1 MWQRLLL
8 GFVILLDTRV
18 RSQPSPYT
26 GYTAGP
32 ATPTSYYFTCDN
44 LQQIEFSLRCN
55 GITDCTDGSDE
66 LYCTGS
72 STMIIATPSPSS
84 SRIRLVGGSSSNEG
98 RVEVLPADSFVWGT
112 VCDDLFDS
120 PDANVI
126 CRMLGYPG
134 SQTFYTDAHFGQ
146 GTGPIYMDDLGCIG
160 VETSVFDC
168 SYRGWGSH
176 NCGHNEDAGVVCL
189 TSTMMSYTADT
200 RTGSYFTCYNG
211 YQQVDWYLRC
221 NGFTDCTDGSDEM
234 DCVPVPSGSYT
245 LPTIA
250 TPLPS
255 SSRIRLVGG
264 SSSNEGR
271 VEVRPADSFVWGT
284 VCDDNFGSSDA
295 NVICRMLGY
304 TGYHSFYS
312 HAHFGQ
318 GTGPIYMDD
327 LSCTGFETSVFDCRY
342 SGWGN
347 HNCAHSEDA
356 GVVCL
361 TSTIM
366 SYTTAATGTHF
377 RCLDLQL
384 IDFSLRCNGITD
396 CADRSDEINCIDSD
410 RNRIRLVGGSA
421 ANEGRLEVR
430 QSDND
435 DWGTVCDDGFDTN
448 DATVACRML
457 GYRTALR
464 VYRNAHFG
472 QGSGNI
478 NLDDVE
484 CTGGETSL
492 FNCGH
497 DGWGVHNCGHSE
509 DVGIACDP
517 SWSCDNGN
525 VIQTPENPFC
535 DGGLNCTDSS
545 DESPT
550 RCPYEEMV
558 STCGT
563 TKMLSRAESGYIT
576 YSIRSGYPR
585 YSRCLVVFQTEP
597 GHVIRLGPWYLEGMS
612 SGCSDWIY
620 VCYGNVNPCGQ
631 GNSNVQYCNG
641 LQLQTFQSS
650 DNSLTVNLEADAYS
664 NSEENFKIFYTIMP
678 AATGVDAGRIRLV
691 AGPFPNEGRVEVRPA
706 GSYDWGTVCDDN
718 FDLQDATVVC
728 RMLGYASATQY
739 HDGARFGEGD
749 GNIYMDELRCSGTE
763 TSLFDC
769 AYAGWGNN
777 DCSHGEDVGVSC
789 AAGSIGPDSSRIR
802 LSGGGNQGRVEVRP
816 ADSYDWGTVCDDQ
829 FDLNDGNVVC
839 RMLGYSGASAVR
851 NSAYFGEGTG
861 PIYMDDLECDGTET
875 SIFHCTYN
883 GWGNENCRHSED
895 AGVVCVNS
903 GDWRCDDGSLIE
915 YTGSPYCNGW
925 VNCGDES
932 DESLTRCTFEQ
943 MRDFCGQTS
952 NLLSAGTSGYLVYGY
967 DAGYPADARCTVH
980 LRTESDSVLRI
991 GPMDLTSMSGCSD
1004 KIYFCEGERSCDD
1017 YNYDRQFCGGI
1028 HDYSTFVSTGNVLTL
1043 SLVADGNNVND
1054 ENFKIFYK
1062 VEPVPGPSGGTIA
1075 GIVVGVLLSLG
1086 VVGTGIYCC
1095 NKKRSSNGPPQT
1107 TSQNIGMRP
1116 TGVQN
1121 SAFTPEQQ
1129 PAFNPEFSPAYNPQG
1144 LPTVAY
1150 PPSSAA
1156 YPPYTDSHILLDP
1169 YRLKRHPGTSVVS
1182 QEWRTAPLFLTSS
1195 PLLIPSPLLPKT
1207 NRPCRPWGIPRPPL
1221 PKFLR
1226 SSPLLIP
1233 SPPPPKTNKDKPC
1246 PPGRIPGPPPPKT
1259 NKDKSCPPG
1268 RIPGPPPPKTNK
1280 DKSCPPGRIPGPPP
1294 PKTNKDKSC
1303 PPGRIPGPPPP
1314 KTNKD
1319 KSCPPGRIPG
1329 PPPPKTNKDKSCPPG
1344 RIPGPPPP
1352 KTNKDKPCPPGRIP
1366 GPPPPKT
1373 NKPRPSWRIPSPPP
1387 PKTNKP
1393 RPGRIPG
1400 PPPPKTNKPRPGRIP
1415 GPPPPKTN
1423 KPRPSWRIPGPPPP
1437 KTNKPRPGRIP
1448 GPPPPKTNKPRPP
1461 WRILPP
1467 PTRKHRLHTK
1477 CACTST
1483 RLLLSVQPRFACRWG
1498 SFILHLMKKA
1508 PPPFPARHNGGPTD
1522 SG

>member
-1 MWQRLLL
+1 MWQTLFL
-8 GFVILLDTRV
+8 GFAILLDTGV

-72 STMIIATPSPSS
+72 STMVIATPSPSS

-98 RVEVLPADSFVWGT
+98 RVEVRPADSSVWGT
-112 VCDDLFDS
+112 VCDDYFDS
-120 PDANVI
+120 MDANVI

-134 SQTFYTDAHFGQ
+134 SQTFYIDAHFGQ

-176 NCGHNEDAGVVCL
+176 NCGHHQDASVACL
-189 TSTMMSYTADT
+189 TSTTMS
-200 RTGSYFTCYNG
+200 
-211 YQQVDWYLRC
+211 
-221 NGFTDCTDGSDEM
+221 
-234 DCVPVPSGSYT
+234 PYT

-271 VEVRPADSFVWGT
+271 VEVRPPDSFVWGT
-284 VCDDNFGSSDA
+284 VCDDLFDSLDANVICRMLGYPGSQTFYTDARFGQGTGPIYLDDLGCTGVETSVFDCSHLGWGDHNCGHHEDASVVCLTSTMMSYTAGTIPGSYFTCYNGYQQIDWYLRCNGFTDCTDGSDEMYCTPAGSSITTMATPFSSSRIRLVGGSSSNEGRVEVRPADSFAWGTVCDDSFGSSDA

-304 TGYHSFYS
+304 TGYHTVYIR
-312 HAHFGQ
+312 AHFGE

-327 LSCTGFETSVFDCRY
+327 LSCNGFETSVFDCRY

-347 HNCAHSEDA
+347 HNCGHGEDA

-366 SYTTAATGTHF
+366 SYTTAARGTHF
-377 RCLDLQL
+377 RCLDLQR
-384 IDFSLRCNGITD
+384 IDFSLRCNGIAD
-396 CADRSDEINCIDSD
+396 CADGSDEINCIDSD

-492 FNCGH
+492 FNCRH
-497 DGWGVHNCGHSE
+497 SGWGNHNCGHGE

-535 DGGLNCTDSS
+535 DGGSNCTDSS

-597 GHVIRLGPWYLEGMS
+597 GHVIRLGPWYLEAMS
-612 SGCSDWIY
+612 SRCSDSIY
-620 VCYGNVNPCGQ
+620 VCDGNVNSCGQ

-664 NSEENFKIFYTIMP
+664 NSEENFKIFYTIIP
-678 AATGVDAGRIRLV
+678 AATGVDRDRIRLV
-691 AGPFPNEGRVEVRPA
+691 AGPYPNEGRVEVRPE
-706 GSYDWGTVCDDN
+706 GSYDWGTVCDDG

-749 GNIYMDELRCSGTE
+749 GNIYMDDLRCSGTE

-769 AYAGWGNN
+769 AYAGWGINN
-777 DCSHGEDVGVSC
+777 CGHGEDVGVSC

-829 FDLNDGNVVC
+829 FDLDDGNVVC

-883 GWGNENCRHSED
+883 GWGNENCGHSED
-895 AGVVCVNS
+895 AGVVC
-903 GDWRCDDGSLIE
+903 
-915 YTGSPYCNGW
+915 
-925 VNCGDES
+925 
-932 DESLTRCTFEQ
+932 
-943 MRDFCGQTS
+943 
-952 NLLSAGTSGYLVYGY
+952 
-967 DAGYPADARCTVH
+967 
-980 LRTESDSVLRI
+980 
-991 GPMDLTSMSGCSD
+991 
-1004 KIYFCEGERSCDD
+1004 
-1017 YNYDRQFCGGI
+1017 GG
-1028 HDYSTFVSTGNVLTL
+1028 
-1043 SLVADGNNVND
+1043 
-1054 ENFKIFYK
+1054 
-1062 VEPVPGPSGGTIA
+1062 
-1075 GIVVGVLLSLG
+1075 
-1086 VVGTGIYCC
+1086 
-1095 NKKRSSNGPPQT
+1095 
-1107 TSQNIGMRP
+1107 
-1116 TGVQN
+1116 
-1121 SAFTPEQQ
+1121 
-1129 PAFNPEFSPAYNPQG
+1129 
-1144 LPTVAY
+1144 
-1150 PPSSAA
+1150 
-1156 YPPYTDSHILLDP
+1156 
-1169 YRLKRHPGTSVVS
+1169 
-1182 QEWRTAPLFLTSS
+1182 
-1195 PLLIPSPLLPKT
+1195 
-1207 NRPCRPWGIPRPPL
+1207 
-1221 PKFLR
+1221 
-1226 SSPLLIP
+1226 
-1233 SPPPPKTNKDKPC
+1233 
-1246 PPGRIPGPPPPKT
+1246 
-1259 NKDKSCPPG
+1259 
-1268 RIPGPPPPKTNK
+1268 
-1280 DKSCPPGRIPGPPP
+1280 
-1294 PKTNKDKSC
+1294 
-1303 PPGRIPGPPPP
+1303 
-1314 KTNKD
+1314 
-1319 KSCPPGRIPG
+1319 
-1329 PPPPKTNKDKSCPPG
+1329 
-1344 RIPGPPPP
+1344 
-1352 KTNKDKPCPPGRIP
+1352 
-1366 GPPPPKT
+1366 
-1373 NKPRPSWRIPSPPP
+1373 
-1387 PKTNKP
+1387 
-1393 RPGRIPG
+1393 
-1400 PPPPKTNKPRPGRIP
+1400 
-1415 GPPPPKTN
+1415 
-1423 KPRPSWRIPGPPPP
+1423 
-1437 KTNKPRPGRIP
+1437 
-1448 GPPPPKTNKPRPP
+1448 
-1461 WRILPP
+1461 
-1467 PTRKHRLHTK
+1467 
-1477 CACTST
+1477 
-1483 RLLLSVQPRFACRWG
+1483 
-1498 SFILHLMKKA
+1498 
-1508 PPPFPARHNGGPTD
+1508 
-1522 SG
+1522 